1 MLKRASF
8 VEVNTHSLRHNF
20 NAVKNIVPKD
30 ACVMA
35 VVKANAYGAGALKA
49 SEIFLQEGANYLG
62 VATLDEA
69 LELRSHFSQTP
80 ILILGYSPNANAS
93 MLIDNDLSAMV
104 FSLEQAEIFS
114 QMALKAKKRLKVHL
128 KIDTGM
134 HRLGLEPNFK
144 SIETIK
150 KIRALKGLEV
160 EGIFTHLSNADA
172 NIKTHA
178 KNQMKAFN
186 AFLEQLLDQ
195 KIEFQYRHAYN
206 SAGILSLCN
215 GNENRLLNL
224 YRPGIMLYGFYPS
237 NEMKESSQT
246 ILKNVISLKARIVQ
260 IKRVKKG
267 EFIGYGEHFYTNEET
282 LVGVL
287 ALGYADG
294 LVRALGNRIQVAI
307 NNQLAPLIGKVCMDQ
322 CFVKLNN
329 IEAKEGDEVILFGDK
344 STKANDASEI
354 ATLLNTIPYEVIS
367 TLSKRLERVYVW
379 NKIM

>member
-8 VEVNTHSLRHNF
+8 VEVNSASLRHNF
-20 NAVKNIVPKD
+20 SAVKSIVPKD
-30 ACVMA
+30 AHIMA
-35 VVKANAYGAGALKA
+35 VVKANAYGAGAIKA
-49 SEIFLQEGANYLG
+49 SEIFLQEGAHYLG

-69 LELRSHFSQTP
+69 LELRSHFSKTP
-80 ILILGYSPNANAS
+80 ILILGYSPNSNAS
-93 MLIDNDLSAMV
+93 MLIDNDLSAMI
-104 FSLEQAEIFS
+104 FSLEQAEVFS
-114 QMALKAKKRLKVHL
+114 QMALKSQKRLKVHL

-144 SIETIK
+144 SIEIIK
-150 KIRALKGLEV
+150 KICTLKGLEV

-172 NIKTHA
+172 KIKTHA

-186 AFLEQLLDQ
+186 AFLEQLLNQ

-215 GNENRLLNL
+215 GNENRFLNL

-237 NEMKESSQT
+237 NGMKETCPT
-246 ILKNVISLKARIVQ
+246 ILKNVISLKAQIVQ
-260 IKRVKKG
+260 IRSVKKG

-294 LVRALGNRIQVAI
+294 LMRALGNRIQVAI

-329 IEAKEGDEVILFGDK
+329 IQAKEGDEVILFGDK
-344 STKANDASEI
+344 SAKANDASEI
-354 ATLLNTIPYEVIS
+354 AALLNTIPYETIS
-367 TLSKRLERVYVW
+367 TLSKRLERVY
-379 NKIM
+379 I

>member
-8 VEVNTHSLRHNF
+8 VEVDTASLRHNF
-20 NAVKNIVPKD
+20 SAVKSIIPKD
-30 ACVMA
+30 AHIMA
-35 VVKANAYGAGALKA
+35 VVKANAYGVGAIKA

-69 LELRSHFSQTP
+69 LELRSRFSKTP
-80 ILILGYSPNANAS
+80 ILILGYSPNSNAS
-93 MLIDNDLSAMV
+93 MLIDNDLSAMI
-104 FSLEQAEIFS
+104 FSLEQAEVFS
-114 QMALKAKKRLKVHL
+114 QMALKSQKRLKIHL

-144 SIETIK
+144 SIEIIK
-150 KIRALKGLEV
+150 KIHALKGLEV

-172 NIKTHA
+172 KIKTHA

-186 AFLEQLLDQ
+186 AFLEQLLNQ

-215 GNENRLLNL
+215 GNENRFLNL

-237 NEMKESSQT
+237 NGMKET
-246 ILKNVISLKARIVQ
+246 CPNILKNVISLKAQIVQ
-260 IKRVKKG
+260 IKSVKKG

-294 LVRALGNRIQVAI
+294 LMRALGNRIQVAI

-329 IEAKEGDEVILFGDK
+329 IQAKEGDEVILFGDK
-344 STKANDASEI
+344 SAKANDASEI
-354 ATLLNTIPYEVIS
+354 AALLNTIPYETIS
-367 TLSKRLERVYVW
+367 TLSKRLERVY
-379 NKIM
+379 I

>member
-20 NAVKNIVPKD
+20 NAVKSIVPKD

-35 VVKANAYGAGALKA
+35 VVKANAYGAGAIKA

-69 LELRSHFSQTP
+69 LELRSHFSKTP
-80 ILILGYSPNANAS
+80 ILILGYSPNTNAS
-93 MLIDNDLSAMV
+93 MLVDNDLSAMV
-104 FSLEQAEIFS
+104 FSLEQAEVFS
-114 QMALKAKKRLKVHL
+114 QMALKSQKRLKIHL

-134 HRLGLEPNFK
+134 HRLGLEPTFK

-282 LVGVL
+282 LVGIL

-344 STKANDASEI
+344 SAKANDASEI

-367 TLSKRLERVYVW
+367 TLSKRLERVYV
-379 NKIM
+379 

>member
-8 VEVNTHSLRHNF
+8 VEVNTASLRHNF
-20 NAVKNIVPKD
+20 SAVKSIVPKD
-30 ACVMA
+30 AHIMA
-35 VVKANAYGAGALKA
+35 VVKANAYGAGAIKA

-69 LELRSHFSQTP
+69 LELRSHFSKTP
-80 ILILGYSPNANAS
+80 ILILGYSPNSNAS
-93 MLIDNDLSAMV
+93 MLIDNDLSAMI
-104 FSLEQAEIFS
+104 FSLEQAEVFS
-114 QMALKAKKRLKVHL
+114 QMALKSQKRLKIHL

-144 SIETIK
+144 NIEIIK
-150 KIRALKGLEV
+150 KIRALKGLEI
-160 EGIFTHLSNADA
+160 EGVFTHLSNADA
-172 NIKTHA
+172 KIKTHA

-186 AFLEQLLDQ
+186 AFLEQLLNQ

-215 GNENRLLNL
+215 GNENRFLNL

-237 NEMKESSQT
+237 NGMKETCPT
-246 ILKNVISLKARIVQ
+246 ILKNVISLKAQIVQ
-260 IKRVKKG
+260 IKSVKKG

-294 LVRALGNRIQVAI
+294 LMRALGNRIQVAI

-329 IEAKEGDEVILFGDK
+329 IQAKEGDEVILFGDK
-344 STKANDASEI
+344 SAKANDASEI
-354 ATLLNTIPYEVIS
+354 AALLNTIPYETIS
-367 TLSKRLERVYVW
+367 TLSKRLERVY
-379 NKIM
+379 I

>member
-8 VEVNTHSLRHNF
+8 VEVNTASLRHNF
-20 NAVKNIVPKD
+20 NAVKSIVPKD

-69 LELRSHFSQTP
+69 LELRSHFSKTP

-104 FSLEQAEIFS
+104 FSLEQAEVFS
-114 QMALKAKKRLKVHL
+114 QVALKSQKRLKIHL

-134 HRLGLEPNFK
+134 HRLGLEPTFK

-172 NIKTHA
+172 KIKTHA

-186 AFLEQLLDQ
+186 AFLEQLLNQ
-195 KIEFQYRHAYN
+195 KIEFKYRHAYN

-267 EFIGYGEHFYTNEET
+267 ELIGYGEHFYTNEET

-322 CFVKLNN
+322 CFVKLND

-344 STKANDASEI
+344 SAKANDASEI
-354 ATLLNTIPYEVIS
+354 AALLNTIPYETIS
-367 TLSKRLERVYVW
+367 TLSKRLERVYV
-379 NKIM
+379 

>member
-20 NAVKNIVPKD
+20 HAVKSIVPKD

-35 VVKANAYGAGALKA
+35 VVKANAYGVGALKA

-93 MLIDNDLSAMV
+93 MLVDNDLSAMV

-114 QMALKAKKRLKVHL
+114 QVALKSQKRLKIHL

-134 HRLGLEPNFK
+134 HRLGLEPTFK

-186 AFLEQLLDQ
+186 AFLEQLLNQ
-195 KIEFQYRHAYN
+195 KIEFKYRHAYN

-267 EFIGYGEHFYTNEET
+267 ELIGYGKHFYTNEET

-322 CFVKLNN
+322 CFVKLND
-329 IEAKEGDEVILFGDK
+329 IQAKEGDEVILFGDK
-344 STKANDASEI
+344 SAKANDASEI
-354 ATLLNTIPYEVIS
+354 AALLNTIAYETIS
-367 TLSKRLERVYVW
+367 TLSKRLERVY
-379 NKIM
+379 I

>member
-8 VEVNTHSLRHNF
+8 VEVNTASLRHNF

-35 VVKANAYGAGALKA
+35 VVKANAYGAGAIKA

-69 LELRSHFSQTP
+69 LELRSHFPKTP

-93 MLIDNDLSAMV
+93 MLVDNDLSAMV
-104 FSLEQAEIFS
+104 FSLEQAEVFS
-114 QMALKAKKRLKVHL
+114 QMALKSQKRLKVHL

-150 KIRALKGLEV
+150 KIRTLKGLEI

-186 AFLEQLLDQ
+186 AFLEQLLNQ

-322 CFVKLNN
+322 CFVKLND

-344 STKANDASEI
+344 SAKANDASEI
-354 ATLLNTIPYEVIS
+354 AALLNTIAYETIS
-367 TLSKRLERVYVW
+367 TLSKRLERVY
-379 NKIM
+379 I

>member
-8 VEVNTHSLRHNF
+8 VEVNSASLRHNF
-20 NAVKNIVPKD
+20 SAVKSIVPKD
-30 ACVMA
+30 AHIMA
-35 VVKANAYGAGALKA
+35 VVKANAYGVGAIKA

-69 LELRSHFSQTP
+69 LELRSHFSKTP
-80 ILILGYSPNANAS
+80 ILILGYSPNSNAS
-93 MLIDNDLSAMV
+93 MLIDNDLSAMI
-104 FSLEQAEIFS
+104 FSLEQAEVFS
-114 QMALKAKKRLKVHL
+114 QMALKSQKRLKIHL

-144 SIETIK
+144 SIEIIK

-160 EGIFTHLSNADA
+160 EGIFTHLSNADS
-172 NIKTHA
+172 NIKTYA

-215 GNENRLLNL
+215 GNENRFLNL

-237 NEMKESSQT
+237 NGMKETCPT
-246 ILKNVISLKARIVQ
+246 ILKNVISLKAQIVQ
-260 IKRVKKG
+260 IKSVKKG

-294 LVRALGNRIQVAI
+294 LMRDLGNRIQVAI

-329 IEAKEGDEVILFGDK
+329 IQAKEGDEVILFGDK
-344 STKANDASEI
+344 SAKANDASEI
-354 ATLLNTIPYEVIS
+354 AALLNTIPYETIS
-367 TLSKRLERVYVW
+367 TLSKRLERVY
-379 NKIM
+379 I

>member
-20 NAVKNIVPKD
+20 DAVKNIVPKD

-35 VVKANAYGAGALKA
+35 VVKANAYGVGAIKA

-69 LELRSHFSQTP
+69 LELRSHFSKTP
-80 ILILGYSPNANAS
+80 ILILGYSPNTNAS

-104 FSLEQAEIFS
+104 FSLEQAEVFS
-114 QMALKAKKRLKVHL
+114 QMALKSQKRLKVHL

-134 HRLGLEPNFK
+134 HRLGLEPTFK

-172 NIKTHA
+172 KIKTHA

-186 AFLEQLLDQ
+186 AFLEQLLNQ

-215 GNENRLLNL
+215 GNENRFLNL

-344 STKANDASEI
+344 SAKANDASEI
-354 ATLLNTIPYEVIS
+354 ATLLNTIPYETIS
-367 TLSKRLERVYVW
+367 TLSKRLERVYV
-379 NKIM
+379 

>member
-8 VEVNTHSLRHNF
+8 VEVNSASLRHNF
-20 NAVKNIVPKD
+20 SAVKSIVPKD
-30 ACVMA
+30 AHIMA
-35 VVKANAYGAGALKA
+35 VVKANAYGAGAIKA
-49 SEIFLQEGANYLG
+49 SEIFLQEGAHYLG

-69 LELRSHFSQTP
+69 LELRSHFSKTP

-93 MLIDNDLSAMV
+93 MLIDNNLSAMI
-104 FSLEQAEIFS
+104 FSLEQAEVFS
-114 QMALKAKKRLKVHL
+114 QMALKSQKRLKIHL

-144 SIETIK
+144 SIEIIK
-150 KIRALKGLEV
+150 KIRALKGLEI

-172 NIKTHA
+172 KIKTHA

-215 GNENRLLNL
+215 GNENRFLNL

-237 NEMKESSQT
+237 NGMKETCPT
-246 ILKNVISLKARIVQ
+246 ILKNVISLKAQIVQ
-260 IKRVKKG
+260 IRSVKKG

-294 LVRALGNRIQVAI
+294 LMRALGNRIQVAI

-322 CFVKLNN
+322 CFIKLNN
-329 IEAKEGDEVILFGDK
+329 IQAKEGDEVILFGDK
-344 STKANDASEI
+344 SAKANDASEI
-354 ATLLNTIPYEVIS
+354 AALLNTIPYETIS
-367 TLSKRLERVYVW
+367 TLSKRLERVY
-379 NKIM
+379 I

>member
-8 VEVNTHSLRHNF
+8 VEVNTASLRHNF
-20 NAVKNIVPKD
+20 SAVKRIVPKD
-30 ACVMA
+30 AHIMA
-35 VVKANAYGAGALKA
+35 VVKANAYGVGAIKA

-69 LELRSHFSQTP
+69 LELRSHFSKTP

-93 MLIDNDLSAMV
+93 MLIDNDLSAMI
-104 FSLEQAEIFS
+104 FSLEQAEVFS
-114 QMALKAKKRLKVHL
+114 QMALKSQKRLKIHL

-144 SIETIK
+144 SIEIIK
-150 KIRALKGLEV
+150 KIRTLKGLEV

-172 NIKTHA
+172 KIKTHA
-178 KNQMKAFN
+178 KNQMKSFN
-186 AFLEQLLDQ
+186 AFLEQLLNQ

-215 GNENRLLNL
+215 GNENRFLNL

-237 NEMKESSQT
+237 DGMKETCPT
-246 ILKNVISLKARIVQ
+246 ILKNVISLKAQIVQ
-260 IKRVKKG
+260 IRSVKKG

-294 LVRALGNRIQVAI
+294 LMRALGNRIQVAI

-329 IEAKEGDEVILFGDK
+329 IQAKEGDEVILFGDK
-344 STKANDASEI
+344 SAKANDASEI
-354 ATLLNTIPYEVIS
+354 AALLNTIPYETIS
-367 TLSKRLERVYVW
+367 TLSKRLERVY
-379 NKIM
+379 I

>member
-8 VEVNTHSLRHNF
+8 VEVNTASLRHNF
-20 NAVKNIVPKD
+20 NAVKSIVPKD

-80 ILILGYSPNANAS
+80 ILILGYSPNTNAS

-114 QMALKAKKRLKVHL
+114 QVALKSQKRLKIHL

-134 HRLGLEPNFK
+134 HRLGLEPTFK

-150 KIRALKGLEV
+150 KIRTLKGLEV

-267 EFIGYGEHFYTNEET
+267 ELIGYGEHFYTNEET
-282 LVGVL
+282 LVGTL

-294 LVRALGNRIQVAI
+294 LVRDLGNRIQVAI
-307 NNQLAPLIGKVCMDQ
+307 NNQSAPLIGKVCMDQ
-322 CFVKLNN
+322 CFVKLNG

-344 STKANDASEI
+344 SAKANDASEI
-354 ATLLNTIPYEVIS
+354 AMLLNTIPYETIS
-367 TLSKRLERVYVW
+367 TLSKRLERVYV
-379 NKIM
+379 

>member
-8 VEVNTHSLRHNF
+8 VEVDTASLRHNF
-20 NAVKNIVPKD
+20 SAVKSIVPKD
-30 ACVMA
+30 AHIMA
-35 VVKANAYGAGALKA
+35 VVKANAYGAGAIKA

-62 VATLDEA
+62 VAALDEA
-69 LELRSHFSQTP
+69 LELRSHFSKTP

-104 FSLEQAEIFS
+104 FSLEQAEVFS
-114 QMALKAKKRLKVHL
+114 QMALKAKKRLKIHL

-144 SIETIK
+144 SIEIIK
-150 KIRALKGLEV
+150 KIRTLKGLEI

-172 NIKTHA
+172 KIKTHA

-215 GNENRLLNL
+215 GNENRFLNL

-237 NEMKESSQT
+237 NGMKESCPT

-260 IKRVKKG
+260 IRSVKKG

-294 LVRALGNRIQVAI
+294 LMRALGNRIQVAI

-322 CFVKLNN
+322 CFVKLND
-329 IEAKEGDEVILFGDK
+329 IQAKEGDEVILFGDK
-344 STKANDASEI
+344 SAKANDASEI
-354 ATLLNTIPYEVIS
+354 AALLNTIAYETIS
-367 TLSKRLERVYVW
+367 TLSKRLERVY
-379 NKIM
+379 I

>member
-8 VEVNTHSLRHNF
+8 VEVNTASLRHNF
-20 NAVKNIVPKD
+20 DAVKNIVPKD

-80 ILILGYSPNANAS
+80 ILILGYSPNTNAS

-114 QMALKAKKRLKVHL
+114 QMALKSQKRLKVHL

-134 HRLGLEPNFK
+134 HRLGLEPTFK

-186 AFLEQLLDQ
+186 AFLEQLLNQ
-195 KIEFQYRHAYN
+195 KIEFKYRHAYN

-322 CFVKLNN
+322 CFVKLNG

-344 STKANDASEI
+344 SAKANDASEI
-354 ATLLNTIPYEVIS
+354 ATLLNTIPYETIS
-367 TLSKRLERVYVW
+367 TLSKRLERVYV
-379 NKIM
+379 

>member
-8 VEVNTHSLRHNF
+8 VEVNTASLRHNF
-20 NAVKNIVPKD
+20 SAVKSIVPKD
-30 ACVMA
+30 AHIMA
-35 VVKANAYGAGALKA
+35 VVKANAYGAGAIKA

-69 LELRSHFSQTP
+69 LELRSHFSKTP
-80 ILILGYSPNANAS
+80 ILVLGYSPNSNAS
-93 MLIDNDLSAMV
+93 MLIDNDLSAMI
-104 FSLEQAEIFS
+104 FSLEQAEVFS
-114 QMALKAKKRLKVHL
+114 QMALKSQKRLKIHL

-144 SIETIK
+144 SIEIIK

-172 NIKTHA
+172 KIKTHA

-186 AFLEQLLDQ
+186 AFLEQLLNQ

-215 GNENRLLNL
+215 GNENRFLNL

-237 NEMKESSQT
+237 NGMKETCPT
-246 ILKNVISLKARIVQ
+246 ILKNVISLKAQIVQ
-260 IKRVKKG
+260 IRSVKKG

-294 LVRALGNRIQVAI
+294 LMRALGNRIQVAI
-307 NNQLAPLIGKVCMDQ
+307 NNQLALLIGKVCMDQ

-329 IEAKEGDEVILFGDK
+329 IQAKEGDEVILFGDK
-344 STKANDASEI
+344 SAKANDASEI
-354 ATLLNTIPYEVIS
+354 AALLNTIPYETIS
-367 TLSKRLERVYVW
+367 TLSKRLERVY
-379 NKIM
+379 I

>member
-8 VEVNTHSLRHNF
+8 VEVDIASLRHNF
-20 NAVKNIVPKD
+20 SAVKSIVPKD

-35 VVKANAYGAGALKA
+35 VVKANAYGVGALKA

-69 LELRSHFSQTP
+69 LELRSHFSKTP
-80 ILILGYSPNANAS
+80 ILILGYSPNTNAS

-104 FSLEQAEIFS
+104 FSLEQAEVFS
-114 QMALKAKKRLKVHL
+114 QMALKSQKRLKVHL

-144 SIETIK
+144 SIEIIK
-150 KIRALKGLEV
+150 KIRALKGLEI

-172 NIKTHA
+172 KIKTHA

-186 AFLEQLLDQ
+186 AFLEQLLNQ

-282 LVGVL
+282 LLGVL

-322 CFVKLNN
+322 CFVKLNG

-344 STKANDASEI
+344 SAKANDASEI
-354 ATLLNTIPYEVIS
+354 ATLLNTIAYETIS
-367 TLSKRLERVYVW
+367 TLSKRLERVY
-379 NKIM
+379 I

>member
-8 VEVNTHSLRHNF
+8 VEVNTASLRHNF
-20 NAVKNIVPKD
+20 SAVKSIVPKD
-30 ACVMA
+30 AHIMA
-35 VVKANAYGAGALKA
+35 VVKANAYGAGAIKA

-69 LELRSHFSQTP
+69 LELRSHFSKTP
-80 ILILGYSPNANAS
+80 ILILGYSPNSNAS
-93 MLIDNDLSAMV
+93 MLIDNDLSTMI
-104 FSLEQAEIFS
+104 FSLEQAEVFS
-114 QMALKAKKRLKVHL
+114 QMALKSQKRLKIHL

-144 SIETIK
+144 SIEIIK
-150 KIRALKGLEV
+150 KICALKGLEV

-172 NIKTHA
+172 KIKTHA

-215 GNENRLLNL
+215 GNENRFLNL

-237 NEMKESSQT
+237 NGMKETCPT
-246 ILKNVISLKARIVQ
+246 ILKNVISLKAQIVQ
-260 IKRVKKG
+260 IRSVKKG

-294 LVRALGNRIQVAI
+294 LMRALGNRIQVAI

-322 CFVKLNN
+322 CFIKLNN
-329 IEAKEGDEVILFGDK
+329 IQAKEGDEVILFGDK
-344 STKANDASEI
+344 SAKANDASEI
-354 ATLLNTIPYEVIS
+354 AALLNTIPYETIS
-367 TLSKRLERVYVW
+367 TLSKRLERVY
-379 NKIM
+379 I

>member
-8 VEVNTHSLRHNF
+8 VEVNTASLRHNF
-20 NAVKNIVPKD
+20 SAVKSIVPKD
-30 ACVMA
+30 AHIMA
-35 VVKANAYGAGALKA
+35 VVKANAYGVGAIKA

-69 LELRSHFSQTP
+69 LELRSHFPKTP
-80 ILILGYSPNANAS
+80 ILILGYSPNTNAS

-104 FSLEQAEIFS
+104 FSLEQAEVFS
-114 QMALKAKKRLKVHL
+114 QVALKSQKRLKIHL

-144 SIETIK
+144 SIEIIK

-186 AFLEQLLDQ
+186 AFLEQLLNQ

-215 GNENRLLNL
+215 GNENRFLNL

-237 NEMKESSQT
+237 SEMKESCPT

-322 CFVKLNN
+322 CFVKLNG
-329 IEAKEGDEVILFGDK
+329 IEAKESDEVILFGDK
-344 STKANDASEI
+344 SAKANDASEI
-354 ATLLNTIPYEVIS
+354 ATLLNTIPYETIS
-367 TLSKRLERVYVW
+367 TLSKRLERVYV
-379 NKIM
+379 

>member
-8 VEVNTHSLRHNF
+8 VEVNTASLRHNF
-20 NAVKNIVPKD
+20 SAVKSIVPKD
-30 ACVMA
+30 AHIMA
-35 VVKANAYGAGALKA
+35 VVKANAYGAGAIKA

-69 LELRSHFSQTP
+69 LELRSHFSKTP
-80 ILILGYSPNANAS
+80 ILILGYSPNSNAS
-93 MLIDNDLSAMV
+93 MLIDNDLSAMI
-104 FSLEQAEIFS
+104 FSLEQAEVFS
-114 QMALKAKKRLKVHL
+114 QMALKSQKRLKVHL

-144 SIETIK
+144 SIEIIK

-160 EGIFTHLSNADA
+160 EGIFTHLSNADTK
-172 NIKTHA
+172 IKTHA

-186 AFLEQLLDQ
+186 AFLEQLLNQ

-237 NEMKESSQT
+237 NGMKETCPT
-246 ILKNVISLKARIVQ
+246 ILKNVISLKAQIVQ
-260 IKRVKKG
+260 IRSVKKG

-294 LVRALGNRIQVAI
+294 LMRALGNRIQVAI

-329 IEAKEGDEVILFGDK
+329 IQAKEGDEVILFGDK
-344 STKANDASEI
+344 SAKANDASEI
-354 ATLLNTIPYEVIS
+354 AALLNTIPYETIS
-367 TLSKRLERVYVW
+367 TMSKRLERVY
-379 NKIM
+379 I

>member
-8 VEVNTHSLRHNF
+8 VEVNTASLRHNF
-20 NAVKNIVPKD
+20 SAVKSIVPKD
-30 ACVMA
+30 AHIMA
-35 VVKANAYGAGALKA
+35 VVKANAYGAGAIKA

-69 LELRSHFSQTP
+69 LELRSHFSKTP
-80 ILILGYSPNANAS
+80 ILILGYSPNSNAS
-93 MLIDNDLSAMV
+93 MLIDNDLSAMI
-104 FSLEQAEIFS
+104 FSLEQAEVFS
-114 QMALKAKKRLKVHL
+114 QMALKSQKRLKIHL

-144 SIETIK
+144 SIEIIK

-172 NIKTHA
+172 KIKTHA

-186 AFLEQLLDQ
+186 AFLEQLLNQ

-215 GNENRLLNL
+215 GNENRFLNL

-237 NEMKESSQT
+237 NGMKETCPT
-246 ILKNVISLKARIVQ
+246 ILKNVISLKAQIVQ
-260 IKRVKKG
+260 IRSVKKG

-294 LVRALGNRIQVAI
+294 LMRALGNRIQVAI

-329 IEAKEGDEVILFGDK
+329 IQAKEGDEVILFGDK
-344 STKANDASEI
+344 SAKANDASEI
-354 ATLLNTIPYEVIS
+354 AALLNTIPYETIS
-367 TLSKRLERVYVW
+367 TLSKRLERVYV
-379 NKIM
+379 

>member
-8 VEVNTHSLRHNF
+8 VEVNTSSLRHNF
-20 NAVKNIVPKD
+20 GAVKSIVPKD
-30 ACVMA
+30 AHIMA
-35 VVKANAYGAGALKA
+35 VVKANAYGAGAIKA

-69 LELRSHFSQTP
+69 LELRSHFSKTP
-80 ILILGYSPNANAS
+80 ILILGYSPNSNAS
-93 MLIDNDLSAMV
+93 MLIDNDLSAMI
-104 FSLEQAEIFS
+104 FSLEQAEVFS
-114 QMALKAKKRLKVHL
+114 QMALKSQKRLKTHL

-144 SIETIK
+144 SIEIIK
-150 KIRALKGLEV
+150 KICALKGLEV

-186 AFLEQLLDQ
+186 AFLEQLLNQ

-237 NEMKESSQT
+237 NGVKETCPT
-246 ILKNVISLKARIVQ
+246 ILKNVISLKAQIVQ
-260 IKRVKKG
+260 IRSVKKG

-294 LVRALGNRIQVAI
+294 LMRALGNRIQVAI

-329 IEAKEGDEVILFGDK
+329 IQAKEGDEVILFGDK
-344 STKANDASEI
+344 SAKANDASEI
-354 ATLLNTIPYEVIS
+354 AALLNTIPYETIS
-367 TLSKRLERVYVW
+367 TLSKRLERVY
-379 NKIM
+379 I

>member
-8 VEVNTHSLRHNF
+8 VEVNSTSLRHNF
-20 NAVKNIVPKD
+20 SAVKSIVPKD
-30 ACVMA
+30 AHIMA
-35 VVKANAYGAGALKA
+35 VVKANAYGAGAIKA

-69 LELRSHFSQTP
+69 LELRSHFSKTP
-80 ILILGYSPNANAS
+80 ILILGYSPNSNAS
-93 MLIDNDLSAMV
+93 MLIDNDLSAMI

-114 QMALKAKKRLKVHL
+114 QTALKSQKRLKIHL

-150 KIRALKGLEV
+150 KIRALKGLEI
-160 EGIFTHLSNADA
+160 EGIFTHLGNADA
-172 NIKTHA
+172 KIKTHA

-237 NEMKESSQT
+237 DEIKKSCPT
-246 ILKNVISLKARIVQ
+246 ILKNVVSLKAQIVQ
-260 IKRVKKG
+260 IRSVKKG
-267 EFIGYGEHFYTNEET
+267 EFIGYGKHFYTNEET
-282 LVGVL
+282 LVGTL

-294 LVRALGNRIQVAI
+294 LVRDLGNRIQVAI

-344 STKANDASEI
+344 SAKANDASEI
-354 ATLLNTIPYEVIS
+354 AALLNTIPYETIS
-367 TLSKRLERVYVW
+367 TLSKRLERVY
-379 NKIM
+379 I

>member
-20 NAVKNIVPKD
+20 HAVKNIVPKD

-69 LELRSHFSQTP
+69 LELRSHFSKTP
-80 ILILGYSPNANAS
+80 ILILGYSPNTNAS

-104 FSLEQAEIFS
+104 FSLEQAEVFS
-114 QMALKAKKRLKVHL
+114 QMALKSQKRLKIHL

-150 KIRALKGLEV
+150 KIRALKGLEI

-237 NEMKESSQT
+237 NKMKELSQT

-267 EFIGYGEHFYTNEET
+267 ELIGYGEHFYTNEET

-322 CFVKLNN
+322 CFIKLNN

-344 STKANDASEI
+344 SAKANDASEI
-354 ATLLNTIPYEVIS
+354 AALLNTIAYETIS
-367 TLSKRLERVYVW
+367 TLSKRLERVY
-379 NKIM
+379 I

>member
-8 VEVNTHSLRHNF
+8 VEVDTASLRHNF
-20 NAVKNIVPKD
+20 SAVKSIVPKD
-30 ACVMA
+30 AHIMA
-35 VVKANAYGAGALKA
+35 VVKANAYGAGAIKA

-69 LELRSHFSQTP
+69 LELRSYFSKTP
-80 ILILGYSPNANAS
+80 ILILGYSPNSNAS

-104 FSLEQAEIFS
+104 FSLEQAEVFS
-114 QMALKAKKRLKVHL
+114 QMALKSQKRLKVHL

-150 KIRALKGLEV
+150 KIRALKGLEI

-172 NIKTHA
+172 KIKTHA

-237 NEMKESSQT
+237 NGMKESCPT
-246 ILKNVISLKARIVQ
+246 ILKNVISLKAQIVQ
-260 IKRVKKG
+260 IRSVKKG

-294 LVRALGNRIQVAI
+294 LMRALGNRIQVAI

-329 IEAKEGDEVILFGDK
+329 IQVKEGDEVILFGDK
-344 STKANDASEI
+344 SAKANDASEI
-354 ATLLNTIPYEVIS
+354 AALLNTIAYETIS
-367 TLSKRLERVYVW
+367 TLSKRLERVY
-379 NKIM
+379 I

>member
-8 VEVNTHSLRHNF
+8 VEVDTASLRHNF
-20 NAVKNIVPKD
+20 STVKRIVPKD
-30 ACVMA
+30 AHIMA
-35 VVKANAYGAGALKA
+35 VVKANAYGAGAIKA

-69 LELRSHFSQTP
+69 LELRSHFSKTP
-80 ILILGYSPNANAS
+80 ILILGYSPNSNAS
-93 MLIDNDLSAMV
+93 MLIDNDLSAMI
-104 FSLEQAEIFS
+104 FSLEQAEVFS
-114 QMALKAKKRLKVHL
+114 QMALKSQKRLKIHL

-144 SIETIK
+144 SIEIIK
-150 KIRALKGLEV
+150 KICALKGLEV

-186 AFLEQLLDQ
+186 AFLEQLLNQ

-215 GNENRLLNL
+215 GNENRFLNL

-237 NEMKESSQT
+237 DGMKETCPT
-246 ILKNVISLKARIVQ
+246 ILKNVVSLKAQIVQ
-260 IKRVKKG
+260 IRSVKKG

-294 LVRALGNRIQVAI
+294 LMRALGNRIQVAI

-329 IEAKEGDEVILFGDK
+329 IQAKEGDEVILFGDK
-344 STKANDASEI
+344 SAKANDASEI
-354 ATLLNTIPYEVIS
+354 AALLNTIPYETIS
-367 TLSKRLERVYVW
+367 TLSKRLERVY
-379 NKIM
+379 I

>member
-8 VEVNTHSLRHNF
+8 VEVNSASLRHNF
-20 NAVKNIVPKD
+20 SAVKSIVPKD
-30 ACVMA
+30 AHIMA
-35 VVKANAYGAGALKA
+35 VVKANAYGAGAIKA

-69 LELRSHFSQTP
+69 LELRSHFSKTP
-80 ILILGYSPNANAS
+80 ILILGYSPNSNIS
-93 MLIDNDLSAMV
+93 MLIDNDLSAMI
-104 FSLEQAEIFS
+104 FSLEQAEVFS
-114 QMALKAKKRLKVHL
+114 QMALKSQKRLKIHL

-144 SIETIK
+144 SIEIIK

-172 NIKTHA
+172 KIKTHA

-215 GNENRLLNL
+215 ENENRLLNL

-237 NEMKESSQT
+237 NGMKETCPT
-246 ILKNVISLKARIVQ
+246 ILKNVISLKAQIVQ
-260 IKRVKKG
+260 IRSVKKG

-294 LVRALGNRIQVAI
+294 LMRALGNRIQVAI

-329 IEAKEGDEVILFGDK
+329 IQAKEGDEVILFGDK
-344 STKANDASEI
+344 SAKTNDASEI
-354 ATLLNTIPYEVIS
+354 AALLNTIPYETIS
-367 TLSKRLERVYVW
+367 TLSKRLERVY
-379 NKIM
+379 I

>member
-20 NAVKNIVPKD
+20 NAVKSIVPKD

-35 VVKANAYGAGALKA
+35 VVKANAYGVGALKA

-69 LELRSHFSQTP
+69 LELRSHFSKTP

-104 FSLEQAEIFS
+104 FSLEQAEVFS
-114 QMALKAKKRLKVHL
+114 QMALKSQKRLKIHL

-134 HRLGLEPNFK
+134 HRLGLEPTFK

-186 AFLEQLLDQ
+186 AFLEQLLNQ
-195 KIEFQYRHAYN
+195 KIEFKYRHAYN

-215 GNENRLLNL
+215 GNENRFLNL

-322 CFVKLNN
+322 CFVKLND

-354 ATLLNTIPYEVIS
+354 ATLLNTIPYETIS
-367 TLSKRLERVYVW
+367 TLSKRLERVYV
-379 NKIM
+379 

>member
-8 VEVNTHSLRHNF
+8 VEVNSASLRHNF
-20 NAVKNIVPKD
+20 SAVKSIVPKD
-30 ACVMA
+30 AHIMA
-35 VVKANAYGAGALKA
+35 VVKANAYGAGAIKA

-69 LELRSHFSQTP
+69 LELRSHFSKTP
-80 ILILGYSPNANAS
+80 ILILGYSPNSNAS
-93 MLIDNDLSAMV
+93 MLIDNDLSAMI
-104 FSLEQAEIFS
+104 FSLEQAEVFS
-114 QMALKAKKRLKVHL
+114 QMALKSQKRLKIHL

-144 SIETIK
+144 SIEIIK

-172 NIKTHA
+172 KIKTHA

-215 GNENRLLNL
+215 GNENRFLNL

-237 NEMKESSQT
+237 NGMKETCPT
-246 ILKNVISLKARIVQ
+246 ILKNVVSLKAQIVQ
-260 IKRVKKG
+260 IRSVKKG

-294 LVRALGNRIQVAI
+294 LMRALGNRIQVAI

-329 IEAKEGDEVILFGDK
+329 IQAKEGDEVILFGDK
-344 STKANDASEI
+344 SAKANDASEI
-354 ATLLNTIPYEVIS
+354 AALLNTIPYETIS
-367 TLSKRLERVYVW
+367 TLSKRLERVY
-379 NKIM
+379 I

>member
-8 VEVNTHSLRHNF
+8 VEVDTASLRHNF
-20 NAVKNIVPKD
+20 SAVKSIVPKD

-35 VVKANAYGAGALKA
+35 VVKANAYGAGAIKA

-69 LELRSHFSQTP
+69 LELRSHFPKTP

-104 FSLEQAEIFS
+104 FSLEQAEVFS
-114 QMALKAKKRLKVHL
+114 QMALKSQKRLKVHL

-150 KIRALKGLEV
+150 KIRSLKGLEI

-172 NIKTHA
+172 KIKTHA

-246 ILKNVISLKARIVQ
+246 ILKNVISLKAQIVQ
-260 IKRVKKG
+260 IRSVKKG

-294 LVRALGNRIQVAI
+294 LMRALGNRIQVVI

-329 IEAKEGDEVILFGDK
+329 IQAKEGDEVILFGDK
-344 STKANDASEI
+344 SAKANDASEI
-354 ATLLNTIPYEVIS
+354 AALLNTIPYETIS
-367 TLSKRLERVYVW
+367 TLSKRLERVY
-379 NKIM
+379 I

>member
-1 MLKRASF
+1 MLKRTSF
-8 VEVNTHSLRHNF
+8 VEVNTASLRHNF
-20 NAVKNIVPKD
+20 SAVKSIVPKD
-30 ACVMA
+30 AHIMA
-35 VVKANAYGAGALKA
+35 VVKANAYGVGAIKA

-69 LELRSHFSQTP
+69 LELRSHFSKTP
-80 ILILGYSPNANAS
+80 ILVLGYSPNSNAS
-93 MLIDNDLSAMV
+93 MLIDNDLSAMI
-104 FSLEQAEIFS
+104 FSLEQAEVFS
-114 QMALKAKKRLKVHL
+114 QMALKSQKRLKIHL

-144 SIETIK
+144 SIEIIK
-150 KIRALKGLEV
+150 KIRALKGLEI

-172 NIKTHA
+172 KIKTHA

-186 AFLEQLLDQ
+186 AFLEQLLNQ

-215 GNENRLLNL
+215 GNENRFLNL

-237 NEMKESSQT
+237 NGMKETCPT
-246 ILKNVISLKARIVQ
+246 ILKNVISLKAQIVQ
-260 IKRVKKG
+260 IRSVKKG

-294 LVRALGNRIQVAI
+294 LMRALGNRIQVAI

-329 IEAKEGDEVILFGDK
+329 IQAKEGDEVILFGDK
-344 STKANDASEI
+344 SAKANDASEI
-354 ATLLNTIPYEVIS
+354 ATLLNTIPYETIS
-367 TLSKRLERVYVW
+367 TLSKRLERVY
-379 NKIM
+379 I

>member
-8 VEVNTHSLRHNF
+8 VEVNTASLRHNF
-20 NAVKNIVPKD
+20 STVKSIVPKD
-30 ACVMA
+30 AHIMA
-35 VVKANAYGAGALKA
+35 VVKANAYGAGAIKA

-62 VATLDEA
+62 VAALDEA
-69 LELRSHFSQTP
+69 LELRSHFPKTP
-80 ILILGYSPNANAS
+80 ILILGYSPNSNAS
-93 MLIDNDLSAMV
+93 MLIDNDLSTMV

-150 KIRALKGLEV
+150 KIRALKGLEI

-186 AFLEQLLDQ
+186 AFLEQLLNQ

-294 LVRALGNRIQVAI
+294 LARALGNRIQVAI
-307 NNQLAPLIGKVCMDQ
+307 NNQSAPLIGKVCMDQ

-329 IEAKEGDEVILFGDK
+329 IQAKEGDEVILFGDK
-344 STKANDASEI
+344 SAKANDASEI
-354 ATLLNTIPYEVIS
+354 ATLLNTIPYETIS
-367 TLSKRLERVYVW
+367 TLSKRLERVYV
-379 NKIM
+379 

>member
-30 ACVMA
+30 TCVMA

-80 ILILGYSPNANAS
+80 ILILGYSPNTNAS
-93 MLIDNDLSAMV
+93 MLVDNDLSAMV
-104 FSLEQAEIFS
+104 FSLEQAEVFS
-114 QMALKAKKRLKVHL
+114 QVALKSQKRLKIHL

-134 HRLGLEPNFK
+134 HRLGLEPTFK

-172 NIKTHA
+172 KIKTHA

-195 KIEFQYRHAYN
+195 KIEFKYRHAYN

-267 EFIGYGEHFYTNEET
+267 ELIGYGEHFYTNEET

-344 STKANDASEI
+344 SAKANDASEI
-354 ATLLNTIPYEVIS
+354 ATLLNTIPYETIS
-367 TLSKRLERVYVW
+367 TLSKRLERVY
-379 NKIM
+379 I

>member
-8 VEVNTHSLRHNF
+8 VEVNSASLRHNF
-20 NAVKNIVPKD
+20 SAVKSIVPKD
-30 ACVMA
+30 AHIMA
-35 VVKANAYGAGALKA
+35 VVKANAYGAGAIKA

-69 LELRSHFSQTP
+69 LELRSHFSKTP

-93 MLIDNDLSAMV
+93 MLIDNDLSAMI
-104 FSLEQAEIFS
+104 FSLEQAEVFS
-114 QMALKAKKRLKVHL
+114 QMALKSQKRLKIHL

-144 SIETIK
+144 SIEIIK
-150 KIRALKGLEV
+150 KIRALKGLEI

-172 NIKTHA
+172 KIKTHA

-215 GNENRLLNL
+215 GNENRFLNL

-237 NEMKESSQT
+237 NGMKETCPT
-246 ILKNVISLKARIVQ
+246 ILKNVISLKAQIVQ
-260 IKRVKKG
+260 IRSVKKG

-294 LVRALGNRIQVAI
+294 LMRALGNRIQVAI

-354 ATLLNTIPYEVIS
+354 AALLNTIPYETIS
-367 TLSKRLERVYVW
+367 TLSKRLERVY
-379 NKIM
+379 I

>member
-8 VEVNTHSLRHNF
+8 VEVDTASLRHNF
-20 NAVKNIVPKD
+20 SAVKSIVPKD

-35 VVKANAYGAGALKA
+35 VVKANAYGAGAIKA

-69 LELRSHFSQTP
+69 LELRSHFSKTP
-80 ILILGYSPNANAS
+80 ILILGYSPNSNAS
-93 MLIDNDLSAMV
+93 MLVDNDLSAMV
-104 FSLEQAEIFS
+104 FSFEQAEVFS
-114 QMALKAKKRLKVHL
+114 QVALKSQKRLKVHL

-144 SIETIK
+144 SIEIIK
-150 KIRALKGLEV
+150 KIRALKGLEI

-172 NIKTHA
+172 KIKTHA

-294 LVRALGNRIQVAI
+294 LARALGNRIQVAI

-322 CFVKLNN
+322 CFVKLNG

-344 STKANDASEI
+344 SAKANDASEI
-354 ATLLNTIPYEVIS
+354 ATLLNTIAYETIS
-367 TLSKRLERVYVW
+367 TLSKRLERVY
-379 NKIM
+379 I

>member
-8 VEVNTHSLRHNF
+8 VEVNTASLRHNF
-20 NAVKNIVPKD
+20 DAVKSIVPKD

-69 LELRSHFSQTP
+69 LELRSHFSKTP
-80 ILILGYSPNANAS
+80 ILILGYSPNTNAS
-93 MLIDNDLSAMV
+93 MLVDNDLSAMV
-104 FSLEQAEIFS
+104 FSLEQAEVFS
-114 QMALKAKKRLKVHL
+114 QMALKSQKRLKVHL

-134 HRLGLEPNFK
+134 HRLGLEPTFK

-172 NIKTHA
+172 KIKTHA

-195 KIEFQYRHAYN
+195 KIEFKYRHAYN

-237 NEMKESSQT
+237 SEMKESCPT

-267 EFIGYGEHFYTNEET
+267 ELIGYGKHFYTNEET

-294 LVRALGNRIQVAI
+294 LVRDLGNRIQVAI

-322 CFVKLNN
+322 CFVKLND

-344 STKANDASEI
+344 SAKANDASEI
-354 ATLLNTIPYEVIS
+354 ATLLNTIPYETIS
-367 TLSKRLERVYVW
+367 TLSKRLERVYV
-379 NKIM
+379 

>member
-8 VEVNTHSLRHNF
+8 VEVNTASLRHNF
-20 NAVKNIVPKD
+20 NAVKSIVPKD

-80 ILILGYSPNANAS
+80 ILILGYSPNTNAS

-104 FSLEQAEIFS
+104 FSLEQAEVFS
-114 QMALKAKKRLKVHL
+114 QVALKSQKRLKIHL

-134 HRLGLEPNFK
+134 HRLGLEPTFK

-237 NEMKESSQT
+237 SEMKESSQT

-294 LVRALGNRIQVAI
+294 LMRALGNRIQVAI

-322 CFVKLNN
+322 CFVKLND

-344 STKANDASEI
+344 SAKANDANEI
-354 ATLLNTIPYEVIS
+354 ATLLNTIPYETIS
-367 TLSKRLERVYVW
+367 TLSKRLERVY
-379 NKIM
+379 I

>member
-8 VEVNTHSLRHNF
+8 VEVNTASLRHNF
-20 NAVKNIVPKD
+20 SAVKSIVPKD
-30 ACVMA
+30 AHIMA
-35 VVKANAYGAGALKA
+35 VVKANAYGAGAIKA

-69 LELRSHFSQTP
+69 LELRSHFSKTP
-80 ILILGYSPNANAS
+80 ILILGYSPNSNAS
-93 MLIDNDLSAMV
+93 MLIDNDLSAMI
-104 FSLEQAEIFS
+104 FSLEQAEVFS
-114 QMALKAKKRLKVHL
+114 QMALKSQKRLKIHL

-144 SIETIK
+144 SIEIIK
-150 KIRALKGLEV
+150 KIRALKGLEI

-172 NIKTHA
+172 KIKTHA

-237 NEMKESSQT
+237 NGMKETCPT
-246 ILKNVISLKARIVQ
+246 ILKNVISLKAQIVQ
-260 IKRVKKG
+260 IRSVKKG

-294 LVRALGNRIQVAI
+294 LMRALGNRIQVAI

-329 IEAKEGDEVILFGDK
+329 IQAKEGDEVILFGDK
-344 STKANDASEI
+344 SAKANDASEI
-354 ATLLNTIPYEVIS
+354 AALLNTIPYETIS
-367 TLSKRLERVYVW
+367 TLSKRLERVY
-379 NKIM
+379 I

>member
-8 VEVNTHSLRHNF
+8 VEVNSASLRHNF
-20 NAVKNIVPKD
+20 SAVKSIVPKD
-30 ACVMA
+30 AHIMA
-35 VVKANAYGAGALKA
+35 VVKANAYGAGAIKA

-69 LELRSHFSQTP
+69 LELRSHFSKTP

-93 MLIDNDLSAMV
+93 MLIDNDLSAMI
-104 FSLEQAEIFS
+104 FSLEQAEVFS
-114 QMALKAKKRLKVHL
+114 QMALKSQKRLKIHL

-144 SIETIK
+144 SIEIIK

-172 NIKTHA
+172 KIKTHA

-237 NEMKESSQT
+237 NGMKETCPT
-246 ILKNVISLKARIVQ
+246 ILKNVISLKAQIVQ
-260 IKRVKKG
+260 IRSVKKG

-294 LVRALGNRIQVAI
+294 LMRALGNRIQVAI

-329 IEAKEGDEVILFGDK
+329 IQAKEGDEVILFGDK

-354 ATLLNTIPYEVIS
+354 AALLNTIPYETIS
-367 TLSKRLERVYVW
+367 TLSKRLERVY
-379 NKIM
+379 I

>member
-8 VEVNTHSLRHNF
+8 VEVDTASLRHNF
-20 NAVKNIVPKD
+20 SAVKSIVPKD
-30 ACVMA
+30 AHIMA
-35 VVKANAYGAGALKA
+35 VVKANAYGVGAIKA

-69 LELRSHFSQTP
+69 LELRSHFSKTP
-80 ILILGYSPNANAS
+80 ILILGYSPNSNAS
-93 MLIDNDLSAMV
+93 MLIDNDLSAMI
-104 FSLEQAEIFS
+104 FSLEQAEVFS
-114 QMALKAKKRLKVHL
+114 QMALKSQKRLKIHL

-144 SIETIK
+144 SIEIIK
-150 KIRALKGLEV
+150 KIRALKGLEI
-160 EGIFTHLSNADA
+160 EGIFTHLSNADDK
-172 NIKTHA
+172 IKTHA

-215 GNENRLLNL
+215 GNENRFLNL

-237 NEMKESSQT
+237 NGMKETCPT
-246 ILKNVISLKARIVQ
+246 ILKNVISLKAQIVQ
-260 IKRVKKG
+260 IRSVKKG

-294 LVRALGNRIQVAI
+294 LMRALGNRIQVAI

-322 CFVKLNN
+322 CFIKLNN
-329 IEAKEGDEVILFGDK
+329 IQAKEGDEVILFGDK

-354 ATLLNTIPYEVIS
+354 AALLNTIPYETIS
-367 TLSKRLERVYVW
+367 TLSKRLERVY
-379 NKIM
+379 I

>member
-69 LELRSHFSQTP
+69 LELRSHFSKTP
-80 ILILGYSPNANAS
+80 ILILGYSPNTNAS

-104 FSLEQAEIFS
+104 FSLEQAEVFS
-114 QMALKAKKRLKVHL
+114 QVALKSQKRLKIHL

-134 HRLGLEPNFK
+134 HRLGLEPTFK

-150 KIRALKGLEV
+150 KIRTLKGLEV

-186 AFLEQLLDQ
+186 AFLEQLLNQ

-215 GNENRLLNL
+215 GNENRFLNL

-322 CFVKLNN
+322 CFVKLNG

-344 STKANDASEI
+344 SAKANDASEI
-354 ATLLNTIPYEVIS
+354 ATLLNTIPYETIS
-367 TLSKRLERVYVW
+367 TLSKRLERVYV
-379 NKIM
+379 